1 MRGAQNWIG
10 RVRGRTAADAPH
22 IHLVVVVAVREQTL
36 RCAVPAGADVLGVR
50 LLAVDAAAGAKV
62 GQLQH
67 LVADQNILR
76 LDVAVEDAVAVHV
89 VHRLHQLVHVAE
101 KQQGV
106 SAGHGRCSAARSR
119 LATRSSAT

>member
-1 MRGAQNWIG
+1 MREERRIG
-10 RVRGRTAADAPH
+10 WVGLTAADAPH
-22 IHLVVVVAVREQTL
+22 VHLVVVVAVREQAL
-36 RCAVPAGADVLGVR
+36 RCAVPAGADVLGVW

-101 KQQGV
+101 KP
-106 SAGHGRCSAARSR
+106 RCVTSAAATGDAAPP
-119 LATRSSAT
+119 LARA